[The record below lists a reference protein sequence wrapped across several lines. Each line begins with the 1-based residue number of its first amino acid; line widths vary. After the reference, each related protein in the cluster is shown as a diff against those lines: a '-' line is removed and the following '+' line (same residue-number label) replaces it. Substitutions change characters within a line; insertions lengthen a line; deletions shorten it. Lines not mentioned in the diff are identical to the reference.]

1 MNFPIEGTI
10 PYSVDKFQD
19 MSVSETA
26 MWIQNLG
33 EFLNWNNIHT
43 HAIASKFMKH
53 EIDGSK
59 VIELKTNSDLKKLEI
74 KRLGHRLAIVKAVK
88 HICKAQELIERLR
101 KDRVDMM
108 VFQIRFEDSDF
119 ISSEF
124 EFSNSESKSTT
135 KSLFRHRL
143 RRSLKCEV
151 DQPTSDSICSSR
163 DEVIC
168 GNTMLQWE
176 EDIPKSSNKRGVRRH
191 LSISRDCE
199 SFKSACELYRDC
211 AKVKSNFTSDT
222 LGNCSPQAA
231 VP

>member
-1 MNFPIEGTI
+1 
-10 PYSVDKFQD
+10 
-19 MSVSETA
+19 
-26 MWIQNLG
+26 
-33 EFLNWNNIHT
+33 
-43 HAIASKFMKH
+43 MKH

-74 KRLGHRLAIVKAVK
+74 KRLGHRLAIVKSVK

-101 KDRVDMM
+101 
-108 VFQIRFEDSDF
+108 IRFEDSDF

-176 EDIPKSSNKRGVRRH
+176 VDIPKSSNMRGVRRH
-191 LSISRDCE
+191 LSISRDCD
-199 SFKSACELYRDC
+199 SFKSECDLYRDC

-222 LGNCSPQAA
+222 LG
-231 VP
+231 